1 MGRWFV
7 ASAVVSSVAQ
17 PISLFSHAKTQAPPR
32 DENGSTSPGAG
43 TDGAKDGMPITV
55 DRVSISFQSRQAMTD
70 VQKEKTAIEES
81 EREKAIK
88 EAASRRNSG
97 KSDGAAAKVQFV
109 YDLNG
114 ELSIRYMDASDR
126 LVYQSPSEL
135 MLQMKEAASKSD
147 SSVDTEA

>member
-1 MGRWFV
+1 
-7 ASAVVSSVAQ
+7 
-17 PISLFSHAKTQAPPR
+17 
-32 DENGSTSPGAG
+32 
-43 TDGAKDGMPITV
+43 MPAAV
-55 DRVSISFQSRQAMTD
+55 DRVSISFQSRQAIKD
-70 VQKEKTAIEES
+70 AKKEETAIEES

-88 EAASRRNSG
+88 EAASRTNSG

-114 ELSIRYMDASDR
+114 ELSIRYLDTADR